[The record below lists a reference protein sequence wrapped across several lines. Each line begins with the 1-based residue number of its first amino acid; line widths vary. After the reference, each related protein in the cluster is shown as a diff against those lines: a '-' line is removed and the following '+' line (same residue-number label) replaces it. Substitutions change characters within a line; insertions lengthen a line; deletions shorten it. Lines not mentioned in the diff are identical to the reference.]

1 MPFYGL
7 HVPVKNVGV
16 ASIAAAPS
24 TATSASGSGVMSDG
38 GNDTVDSPYVF
49 RKKSDALEVLKK
61 HKDARLKEFVSEDE
75 AIKYAQ
81 TGYEVVQNKYNDNKA
96 STISLE
102 KAAFRLP
109 TKHELIEFRKIIES
123 GDCDRVKNIIWD
135 NPRYLVSS
143 GDTPTTLKEGYRYN
157 AMHICAI
164 SKKPQVAEL
173 ILKTVYDPKFVD
185 LLTGKKGDQ
194 KMCEE
199 LCANLLDY
207 YLNMPEKGRSETP
220 LHLAAKYGCVEM
232 VEVLTSYP
240 ECKLTKNSEDLLP
253 KQIICSRLTNPNA
266 DVLKKI
272 EMLLGERF
280 YVPVLRS
287 NDGCMPA
294 QIGQPFSSN
303 NPPKLNCDPLSPE
316 VEVKAIA
323 GPMSKEQA
331 NKFFRRLK
339 TPPRNGSNITSPIAS
354 NFFISP
360 MKSRPVNSTPCK
372 TPKKSINNSL
382 DSLTA
387 SVKGRSLFNVSD
399 YNGCDKSFSL
409 EDSLDYQKETGGK
422 MNILQSTEDKET
434 NVNFAVTGEANNN
447 RKNLMGE
454 DNQDNA
460 YKSLYPGTP
469 LLQKRKSAFF
479 SYREP
484 YVASPVVQELNNT
497 QQNNSFMM
505 NVSDVYNTPGFKERH
520 IKNTDTE
527 KGIECIGR
535 ELAKEQNI
543 EWREYWDFL
552 EEFVD
557 IAGPIGLQKLENYLC
572 QRQRNEDMS
581 RRKTV
586 NNTVVLDEVTN
597 ALEKCGFA
605 SGNVNKDDRFDK
617 TDYEN
622 DLRGT
627 KVESPMVSNPSTN
640 HQMFTPYTYVEKS
653 LQVHARRMT
662 KTIMHNMDNVV
673 SINDALLLELKRVKS
688 LIYSFKEDLSFL
700 NVNFEKV
707 HSRIGNLV
715 SIFLQNSQEVTED
728 VKNKILTILQ
738 SLLQTNGE
746 RREHMDCVCARVKYM
761 LEIKVEQI
769 LPEHLKTEEMCSNI
783 WSQEKDCD
791 CHWESNLSRKT
802 SRRNRM
808 EARFKNHQRLKQY
821 EANKQ
826 QQQLPL
832 KQSPDHWR
840 NVQSSNDSSDDMDEE
855 VFWSDVGSDVDFDK
869 ENQESW
875 HTPPESPSHI
885 DMSDVEIKEA
895 EHKIFIYGNEPTKP
909 DMDVLNAILRIDVDK
924 SKYPNVHSWKT
935 ALMRYPN
942 DEMDFF
948 ASPRI
953 VKKSHSFVNQ
963 TSYKN
968 ENTLETPPSRQR
980 SQYALVR
987 SQTSPLAVNSLKSST
1002 DAIKESNLQLPT
1014 KRLFMSPKIITA
1026 ASTVDNALNIITTKN
1041 AMNSIRDTITTVTTK
1056 IANETMTTGLLTV
1069 NTAASQPSRPLTP
1082 INKLRGLFSAY
1093 RERLSTSPLSTPLT
1107 EKSTSII
1114 DNMNCAREK
1123 NSNDESGTP
1132 NLSRMNRSDMN
1143 ACE

>member
-7 HVPVKNVGV
+7 HIPVKNVGV

-24 TATSASGSGVMSDG
+24 SATSASGSGVMSDG

-61 HKDARLKEFVSEDE
+61 HKDARLKQFVSEDE

-81 TGYEVVQNKYNDNKA
+81 TGYEVVENKYNDVKA
-96 STISLE
+96 STVALE

-109 TKHELIEFRKIIES
+109 TRHELIEFRKIIES
-123 GDCDRVKNIIWD
+123 GDCERVKNLIWD

-143 GDTPTTLKEGYRYN
+143 GDTPIILQEGCRYN

-185 LLTGKKGDQ
+185 LLTGKKCDQ

-220 LHLAAKYGCVEM
+220 LHLAAKFGCVEM

-240 ECKLTKNSEDLLP
+240 ECKLTKNCEDLLP
-253 KQIICSRLTNPNA
+253 KQIICSRVNNPKP

-272 EMLLGERF
+272 EMCLGERF

-294 QIGQPFSSN
+294 VIGQPFSSN
-303 NPPKLNCDPLSPE
+303 NPPKLSCDPLSPE

-339 TPPRNGSNITSPIAS
+339 TPPRNGSNISSPIS
-354 NFFISP
+354 NNFFISP
-360 MKSRPVNSTPCK
+360 MKSRPFNSTPCK
-372 TPKKSINNSL
+372 TPNKSINNSL
-382 DSLTA
+382 VSPTA
-387 SVKGRSLFNVSD
+387 SSKRSLFNVSD
-399 YNGCDKSFSL
+399 CKGLDKSFSL
-409 EDSLDYQKETGGK
+409 EGALDSQKETGDK
-422 MNILQSTEDKET
+422 MKILQSTEDKGT
-434 NVNFAVTGEANNN
+434 HRNFKIISEA
-447 RKNLMGE
+447 
-454 DNQDNA
+454 
-460 YKSLYPGTP
+460 LYPGTP
-469 LLQKRKSAFF
+469 LLQMRKSAFF
-479 SYREP
+479 TYRDP
-484 YVASPVVQELNNT
+484 CVASPVMLEINNA
-497 QQNNSFMM
+497 QGNNSFNM
-505 NVSDVYNTPGFKERH
+505 NGSDIYDTPGFKERH

-535 ELAKEQNI
+535 ELAKEEDI
-543 EWREYWDFL
+543 EWLEYWDFL

-557 IAGPIGLQKLENYLC
+557 IAGPTGLQKLENYFC

-581 RRKTV
+581 KRKTA
-586 NNTVVLDEVTN
+586 NNIVALDEVSN
-597 ALEKCGFA
+597 VLENFSFA
-605 SGNVNKDDRFDK
+605 SGNVNKEDRYDKNDD
-617 TDYEN
+617 EN
-622 DLRGT
+622 GLRGN
-627 KVESPMVSNPSTN
+627 KVESPMVSNVSTN
-640 HQMFTPYTYVEKS
+640 HQMSTPYTYVEKS

-700 NVNFEKV
+700 NVNFKKV

-738 SLLQTNGE
+738 NLLQTNGE

-761 LEIKVEQI
+761 LENKVEQI

-783 WSQEKDCD
+783 WSQENDCD
-791 CHWESNLSRKT
+791 CQWESNLSRKT

-832 KQSPDHWR
+832 KPSFDHWR
-840 NVQSSNDSSDDMDEE
+840 NPNNDSSDDMDEE

-869 ENQESW
+869 ESQESW

-885 DMSDVEIKEA
+885 DMSDVDIKEA
-895 EHKIFIYGNEPTKP
+895 EHKIFIYGNEPTKT
-909 DMDVLNAILRIDVDK
+909 DMDVLNAILRIDIDK
-924 SKYPNVHSWKT
+924 SKYPNVHSWKN

-942 DEMDFF
+942 DEMDYF
-948 ASPRI
+948 AAPRI
-953 VKKSHSFVNQ
+953 VKKSHSFMNQ
-963 TSYKN
+963 TSNYKN
-968 ENTLETPPSRQR
+968 ETPLSRQR
-980 SQYALVR
+980 NQYTLVR
-987 SQTSPLAVNSLKSST
+987 SQTTPLAVNALKSST
-1002 DAIKESNLQLPT
+1002 DAVKELNLQLPPI
-1014 KRLFMSPKIITA
+1014 RLFMSPKTITA
-1026 ASTVDNALNIITTKN
+1026 ASTVDNALNT
-1041 AMNSIRDTITTVTTK
+1041 MNSIRDTIATVTTK
-1056 IANETMTTGLLTV
+1056 IANETMTTGLLNV
-1069 NTAASQPSRPLTP
+1069 NTATSQSSRPLTP

-1093 RERLSTSPLSTPLT
+1093 RERLPSTPLSTPLT
-1107 EKSTSII
+1107 DK
-1114 DNMNCAREK
+1114 
-1123 NSNDESGTP
+1123 
-1132 NLSRMNRSDMN
+1132 
-1143 ACE
+1143 